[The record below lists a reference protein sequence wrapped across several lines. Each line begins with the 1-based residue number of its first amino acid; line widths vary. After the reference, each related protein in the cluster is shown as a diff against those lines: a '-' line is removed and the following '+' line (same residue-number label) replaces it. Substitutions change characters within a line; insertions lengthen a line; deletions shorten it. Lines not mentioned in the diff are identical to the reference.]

1 MSGKMISRGRKKESE
16 AKGTPG
22 RFFIEFLSCLGAGCL
37 FFLLLVCTEGQQRV
51 VVDDLEIESSEAKQL
66 PPIPVRLVFDG
77 DIFYKEGSSK
87 ETPAG
92 DGNFICLQDYEDSAP
107 LEFTDS
113 STWIRDGDYRVEVER
128 GEADPEDFEFS
139 FQKKQGEE
147 KIRVSLAYIGD
158 PSAFSRQIR
167 VTLQLLESTVMTVD
181 KRGMDFQIAENRKE
195 YTVELKDHPPPV
207 LRLFFE
213 GDRFIHGA
221 GNSHF
226 IRIIPDLR
234 LPALAFKE
242 DSWIRDEDYS
252 VEVNGAG
259 EDPAEFQ
266 FEFQRESEKKIKV
279 NLAYTGANLAKREI
293 EISLTVHSNAIESP
307 DGGKYQFESEEN
319 HHVYRVFIG
328 PITQNVDSEGE
339 IFTITRKSGKFVVD
353 PPSIAIRLLG
363 TGPFAF
369 KSSLVEG
376 VDYTVGGA
384 MRQFRPVFSYEG
396 PAELSLTLE
405 PDPTRTHRGMP
416 EETSFTLTFRNSA
429 FIDRLGLPHN
439 KEITFRFGMMGEMID
454 IENTDMTGSSTD
466 YGSGKKAKI
475 LYDDAT
481 TNNGDG
487 LPFVIEASSSL
498 FSDFPFEYSLEDDG
512 EGAFEINSTT
522 GRITVGNKNV
532 LMGSRGSKT
541 FVVIADNGITW
552 NRKEFQLDVVSHLVK
567 GLPDLYYP
575 KEQYRLAFQEEFNG
589 DGVGSLIENWNL
601 FIGSGNSQNID
612 VSDGYLKLRITKE
625 TKNGRT
631 TYQGSPTLNSKWAFR
646 YGYVQTSISMV
657 RDAEGE
663 IQRDFLGPKGV
674 GFNIILFEDVKDP
687 FAYKGYKFSI
697 KEKDV
702 EDETFLTGAE
712 IDFFECTA
720 HNFRGY
726 FVNHWGV
733 RADKHHR
740 IYYSPKYRQKA
751 DVIHSMEWMPQ
762 GYKLFINN
770 ITNVYSPEYN
780 NGGWFSP
787 SPGDW
792 RAFSWDLADYN
803 RKHHNHR
810 GYISPGV
817 SHTSHNITIYL
828 YISRS
833 RVWALN
839 IKDIHSDFVF
849 PLTGRNNYFRV
860 YKPVNNYGDLPIGW
874 RQREDVLP

>member
-22 RFFIEFLSCLGAGCL
+22 RFFVEFLSCFGAGCL

-51 VVDDLEIESSEAKQL
+51 VVGDLEIESSEAKQT

-87 ETPAG
+87 ETSAG
-92 DGNFICLQDYEDSAP
+92 DGNFICLPDYEDSAP
-107 LEFTDS
+107 LEFTDI
-113 STWIRDGDYRVEVER
+113 STWIRDGDYRVEVQA
-128 GEADPEDFEFS
+128 GENPQDYEFS

-147 KIRVSLAYIGD
+147 KIRVSLAYIG
-158 PSAFSRQIR
+158 PPPFSPKRIR

-181 KRGMDFQIAENRKE
+181 KRGMDFQIDENRKE
-195 YTVELKDHPPPV
+195 YMIYLQPPPPPV
-207 LRLFFE
+207 LRFFFE
-213 GDRFIHGA
+213 GDRFTHGA

-259 EDPAEFQ
+259 EYPAEFQ
-266 FEFQRESEKKIKV
+266 FEFQRESEKKIRV
-279 NLAYTGANLAKREI
+279 NLAYTGANLANREI
-293 EISLTVHSNAIESP
+293 EISLTVHSNAIENP
-307 DGGKYQFESEEN
+307 DGGKYQFESEKN
-319 HHVYRVFIG
+319 HHVYTLTISN
-328 PITQNVDSEGE
+328 IQNVNSEGK
-339 IFTITRKSGKFVVD
+339 IFTIIREAGKFVID

-363 TGPFAF
+363 TGSFAF
-369 KSSLVEG
+369 KSSLVKG
-376 VDYTVGGA
+376 VDYTVRGA
-384 MRQFRPVFSYEG
+384 IRQFRPVLSYEG
-396 PAELSLTLE
+396 PAELSLALE
-405 PDPTRTHRGMP
+405 PDPTRTNRGMP
-416 EETSFTLTFRNSA
+416 EETSFTLTFGDSA
-429 FIDRLGLPHN
+429 FIGGGGFPVYNRQVA
-439 KEITFRFGMMGEMID
+439 FRFGTMKEMIG
-454 IENTDMTGSSTD
+454 IENTDMTGSLTD
-466 YGSGKKAKI
+466 YGSGKSVKI

-481 TNNGDG
+481 INNGDG

-575 KEQYRLAFQEEFNG
+575 KEQYRLAYQEEFNG
-589 DGVGSLIENWNL
+589 DGVESIRENWNL
-601 FIGSGNSQNID
+601 YIGSENSQNID
-612 VSDGYLKLRITKE
+612 VSNGYLNLRVTKKTE
-625 TKNGRT
+625 NGRT
-631 TYQGSPTLNSKWAFR
+631 IYQGPPGLNSKWTFR
-646 YGYVQTSISMV
+646 YGYLQASISMV

-663 IQRDFLGPKGV
+663 IERGSIGPRGI
-674 GFNIILFEDVKDP
+674 GFNILLFHGAFHP
-687 FAYKGYKFSI
+687 LAYKGSKFSI

-702 EDETFLTGAE
+702 EDEIFLTGAE

-720 HNFRGY
+720 HNFAGY

-733 RADKHHR
+733 NLGKHHR
-740 IYYSPKYRQKA
+740 IYISPEYKQKA

-762 GYKLFINN
+762 GYKLFIK
-770 ITNVYSPEYN
+770 NVQRYN
-780 NGGWFSP
+780 NGRWYSP
-787 SPGDW
+787 APEDW

-817 SHTSHNITIYL
+817 SHTSHYINISL
-828 YISRS
+828 YVNRTRQLGRTYTNYRLPFCFS
-833 RVWALN
+833 
-839 IKDIHSDFVF
+839 SD
-849 PLTGRNNYFRV
+849 R
-860 YKPVNNYGDLPIGW
+860 
-874 RQREDVLP
+874 